1 MKKPTT
7 LKSVLVVLFFIQT
20 FIVFAQKNFT
30 PRYDTSLKGDMLLIG
45 NNILNRDRNRNNERP
60 NNAYNDGSDNNSFQM
75 GYINVDPGGGRFSSS
90 SATLAI
96 PTASKECYKIAYAG
110 LYWTGI
116 YSIADVTNKV
126 VDRTKLGSVE
136 FKLANTNTYQK
147 IEGEKIYD
155 YYENTPNTANG
166 SQVIYAYYS
175 NVTKLI
181 QGLTNPEGTYTLA
194 NVIATA
200 GQIDG
205 GFAAGWSLFVVYEDP
220 KLSAKYIT
228 SFDGFRF
235 IKANSPDV
243 NYEISGFKTIP
254 NGEVKVK
261 LAFAAIEGDNNTTGD
276 RYSLN
281 GTDLFTDQRPVNNF
295 FNSTINNVDGAFNN
309 VADRTPNSANT
320 LGYDSG
326 IIKLGNT
333 VNNVIIKNNDTK
345 ATLKLKTNGDG
356 YGLFFNAFNVE
367 IIEPKIVLT
376 KIVKNDQGA
385 NIGGQNV
392 TLGQHLNY
400 IIGFR
405 NTGNDDATEFTIRDQ
420 LPINVIFNY
429 PGDLVLP
436 PGVRVK
442 SWTPATRNIVFEVT
456 NPALLKAGRLTET
469 EIELKVQV
477 IPDCTMLDEA
487 CSDSIDN
494 SAYATY
500 KGTQNTSFTI
510 SDDPSVN
517 TNTGCILVPKA
528 TNFLVGVAGCRYNR
542 TATLCTES
550 VNLVA
555 ADGYST
561 YTWYS
566 DEARTK
572 EIGKGQTFAAK
583 EPGTYYVYNL
593 APAPCRSIYE
603 AFTVTRFGTT
613 VVNPVNDYASEI
625 VTCPNDGKQLP
636 KIFLCGANAS
646 KLIKTGITDSS
657 NIVWE
662 RLDTASCPAV
672 SNDRCANE
680 NASCAWQPV
689 ASGPDY
695 NVKDAGQ
702 YRLTINYAGGCFSR
716 FYFNVF
722 TNPLN
727 PREEHVDRLC
737 GQSGSIKILDVPSGY
752 QYAIKTDPNATIQDW
767 EWQTSNTFPIHSANS
782 YTVFIRQQGVTSI
795 PCVFKIENIQ
805 VRDRSMNLR
814 DEQTQPV
821 CVGDT
826 GSIKIGVRDYNAEYY
841 IYLYNQNTG
850 QIERS
855 AGPVSDLEYT
865 FASLSYGTNGINYRV
880 RVTSSAIGNGN
891 PQPSCDQSVYFRIA
905 PPTSQLRVTA
915 TLREP
920 LTACSPGQLFLSAS
934 NGKAP
939 YHYFVNGAT
948 SYINENP
955 LTITEGRLYEI
966 VVIDDAGCKAETS
979 INIPIVSKPT
989 YTVNATSSL
998 CYDGTSSIKIENIV
1012 PNGNTMAY
1020 SINDGV
1026 SYQTNPVFSNLEPGT
1041 YKVKVRYSITYTTS
1055 NGSRDT
1061 KHCYSDTENVEITG
1075 PTSALTASAG
1085 VAALAGCTDPDG
1097 DGIKDGGKIRFNNV
1111 EGGKQPYQFS
1121 FDNGDHFGTVREI
1134 AASPGEYQ
1142 LIVKDD
1148 NGCTFRIP
1156 YVVKLDPIP
1165 ANPIINTVDTVYG
1178 CDGLATST
1186 VKVTTPAESGETTYT
1201 YEYYLNGVPNVP
1213 ITNNVFT
1220 GVKSGEHEII
1230 VKYKATQVPTYS
1242 NLLIEDFGKGSYTT
1256 TPGINPGYCFEDETS
1271 THLAPDYKCNR
1282 DEWINDG
1289 EYAVASSIRTR
1300 FDNSWIIAKDH
1311 TVPQDPLGRF
1321 LCVNVGGTAGIG
1333 GILYSKPITDVIP
1346 DQPVIISLWAENLIV
1361 KTSTSHDD
1369 PKLTIQLVN
1378 NLNGVG
1384 GTETIVATTDTNNPW
1399 VVPKTEKWEYKELS
1413 LDPKAYNNL
1422 SFVIRSYSN
1431 EFNGNDVLIDDIWV
1445 RQIPESCGG
1454 ETKIKVIVESG
1465 KGFDV
1470 SDPEINNV
1478 SCNGGGTGSIIYQV
1492 KNFASGYQYKVN
1504 NGNWTPSTAATLTF
1518 DNLAVGNYKIIIRSD
1533 ATGACS
1539 ESFDIDITA
1548 PVAVTAI
1555 AAVTLQPTC
1564 LAGAIIRAT
1573 GGGGNPGYTYEL
1585 RQGTTVII
1593 PYQSNREFTK
1603 LPNGDNIPVGTY
1615 RVYVKDSGNC
1625 ESAASDPVEIIAPVP
1640 PKAEL
1645 ASTSDLCYDTT
1656 DRATLVVTATDGV
1669 SPYSYTLDNG
1679 NAQDSNRFTNVG
1691 YGTHTILVTDSNGCT
1706 VEIKDIIIAEQLT
1719 AIAEVT
1725 KPLDCTNSPNAQI
1738 TIRASKGTP
1747 SYTYEVSTNGG
1758 TSFASIGSNIYPADK
1773 AGSYIF
1779 RVTDSK
1785 GCSVVTSAVTVS
1797 AKLEPTATAK
1807 GTDPKCHDGTNGSFT
1822 VTAEGGNGAQYTY
1835 SFNGSTTF
1843 VTSATLSN
1851 LGGGNYTYQVKDGK
1865 GCLSPVY
1872 NISLANPTEV
1882 VASAKVTPN
1891 TTCSTTTVITVSA
1904 VGGTGTYT
1912 YSFGAG
1918 NTSYNG
1924 TRTLTVTNTS
1934 SAQTITFNVRDSN
1947 GCIDTDTIVVP
1958 AYNPPTGL
1966 NFTTPAGITCN
1977 NTTTSLTVTAVGGVA
1992 PFTYAV
1998 TSGPNSPTQ
2007 AASGVFTGL
2016 VPGTYTF
2023 RVTDAN
2029 GCTTS
2034 DSKTIDAAPSIT
2046 VSGDF
2051 TNELCYN
2058 AKNGTATFNITGA
2071 STPGAYTHTF
2081 SSTSGTLTKNNN
2093 TITVTGLGAG
2103 TYTLVVKDN
2112 ATGCTSNTASVT
2124 INAATEIN
2132 YTVNASKISCNN
2144 AISTLAITGI
2154 IGGAPGYTYAYGI
2167 GGSTAPSTAYGTVLT
2182 VDTAVL
2188 STTVDVYVKD
2198 INGCVVKK
2206 TVSVLTEDAPE
2217 MNPIAAQCYTGTPI
2231 SVTIT
2236 GTFATPATFSK
2247 DGTNFVSGATFSLT
2261 PGTYKLTVKDKFG
2274 CTDFID
2280 YIVPEQLRITPK
2292 IEENTTCVT
2301 STTISLTSSG
2311 GTGTHT
2317 YAVAFNNGPY
2327 NTVTSPYTATDAG
2340 TYKFRVRD
2348 TANPICYAYTA
2359 DIPVTL
2365 KATTLTFNTSK
2376 TDVKCNGASTGT
2388 LSITPTSGKAP
2399 YTYSVTKA
2407 GVAVTTTVSATTTTA
2422 SAAALAAG
2430 VYDIVVTDGIGCQ
2443 GNVQVTINENP
2454 VVTANVTAGKL
2465 TCNPTN
2471 NNPTATSISVAPG
2484 GGSGTGYT
2492 YSFNNGSTY
2501 VLGNSIPVSNTGAS
2515 QSFTIIVKD
2524 SNGCLS
2530 VPQTVVIDPL
2540 NSPTALNFGTPSTVT
2555 CTAVNSSVQ
2564 LSADNGVLPLTYSIV
2579 SGPTVNSTG
2588 ASSGL
2593 FTGLLPGDYRFKV
2606 TDANGCYFVNDLK
2619 IEKAIQIAIDGQ
2631 TFSNVLCNGGNT
2643 GIAKY
2648 NVTKFSATQ
2657 NYTINV
2663 TSTPASLPFTQTI
2676 SGDVITLSDL
2686 EKGTYIVTIRDLTT
2700 GCTASDDVIIG
2711 EPTAPL
2717 SAVEK
2722 IVNATCKVATAE
2734 VTITASNGTPS
2745 YKYSFVQRGQQIGT
2759 LSPSPVANL
2768 NPLTNTDWDVY
2779 VVDANKC
2786 QVKLE
2791 ITIGTAPAPTVTAA
2805 TAGCLGVGTYVI
2817 TATPGTGLVAP
2828 LSYSLNGGSFQT
2840 DPTFEVTTAGKYI
2853 ITIKDGNQ
2861 CTADSNEVTVYDVLT
2876 LSAKLDKNITCHTGN
2891 EAAVITLTAGGGR
2904 TAYNYTSNPTT
2915 GTFTNNVFTT
2925 NTPGSYTFTVTDAN
2939 NCTVSTTQA
2948 INIVQK
2954 VDPEITSVTQTQSIG
2969 CNGESTGAI
2978 SVVYDASKGV
2988 GPFEINVKQYSDA
3001 AHTMLVRD
3009 FLTQTSGLPAGYY
3022 VVTVK
3027 DSKECFDTE
3036 NIRITEPDPIT
3047 ISFTP
3052 ESLKCVGG
3060 GITQGRIIINGVTGG
3075 TPNYTYYVTG
3085 INNYSRSLPGEDG
3098 ISAVFNVVDFGLY
3111 QIRVEDQNGCFA
3123 TINDILIAAPV
3134 DELDI
3139 EVSTSATCSG
3149 GGSATVKILSAFA
3162 GTGPFHFNIYNGSS
3176 QTWNPADPAGNIAN
3190 GWIDEIPADSKS
3202 TEFTGLVPGKT
3213 YTFII
3218 YDEDTECYY
3227 FQTSDGPIPSSS
3239 TLEIDNFIPQ
3249 NISCFGANDGN
3260 VSFDVRNLY
3269 AYPVDITYTIV
3280 NAYTNINTT
3289 NTGSRTIPVGGT
3301 VTIDPAAITP
3311 LPVGT
3316 YYVLIT
3322 ETSGANAGCGKSS
3335 YNFNIK
3341 ESPKVLLID
3350 ASVSNNA
3357 NCAVNSGVI
3366 TVTGKDGTAFVPAT
3380 GPAYYKY
3387 MLLPDTDAAPNKTD
3401 LRWDTPNTFFRNAG
3415 NYKAYVLDAYGCIK
3429 DFPITL
3435 DKDADPLIDHPAP
3448 ICFDGKPFTITI
3460 TGTVDPAIIGGPTY
3474 SLGGSSFGPDASFE
3488 ISTAG
3493 TYKLIIKDGN
3503 NCTDEFDFIVYPQLK
3518 LDAKVT
3524 KPLDCSPSPNAVIT
3538 LTAEGGN
3545 ILPTPNYIYEYSTSG
3560 VTGPWTTMTTNEL
3573 ETGATNVT
3581 YTFRVTDSNNTTTC
3595 QVTKDVKLDPIP
3607 LPTITPAS
3615 TDVSCYNGSDGT
3627 ISISVTGGIGAF
3639 EYQLLKGATVI
3650 VPFSGSSQFTGL
3662 PEGNDYQVIVRDSKL
3677 CEYNSAAITIGQPD
3691 ELAATSSVI
3700 DFACDPITNEKDM
3713 AVVVVDVDVT
3723 TGTGPYKYM
3732 FPGDTDY
3739 VDDNKYVVDNLLAQ
3753 TINYS
3758 VKDAND
3764 CIFNGSQAV
3773 NAYQPLSASVNVT
3786 AYPVC
3791 PTNVENVE
3799 IIVSGGYGPM
3809 KKYEIVE
3816 PAALAH
3822 DNGTVNTFTGLVPN
3836 TYLFRVTD
3844 DHNCSVQVYHTVED
3858 VVPIDVAAEKLTEIS
3873 CNSLNGTSNNA
3884 SAKFTVTGF
3893 STTQNY
3899 DVTITTTPGAL
3910 PYTRTDVGDVITLT
3924 GLVAGSYTVS
3934 VEDRTTHCTDDA
3946 TLTFVE
3952 PTAITFAATS
3962 TKVFCSKDLS
3972 EITVSS
3978 EAGGAGGYKYAVV
3991 LAGATRPTTFGDD
4004 PVLTVDTDLDIT
4016 KLSWDVYVQDQNGCI
4031 SEPVRVDITRDVE
4044 PVLNTPA
4051 QLCFVG
4057 ADLTVNL
4064 DALSTVYTGSS
4075 KSFTIDGLPTTAN
4088 ATFTSPGTYKIILT
4102 DENGCTDEVDYIIQ
4116 EQLIAGATVRQD
4128 LYCSPANALIDVTI
4142 AGGVGSYT
4150 YQMYHDG
4157 VPEGSVRPATG
4168 DFTETVTA
4176 TGDYYFVITDSN
4188 VPTCSVTTDPVTIIA
4203 PTPPTGTEAH
4213 IDVTCE
4219 TLSDGS
4225 LTITPAGGVGPYTFV
4240 LSGASN
4246 TTGDT
4251 TGIYTGLAAGSYFV
4265 VITDSK
4271 GCTSAQVDVTIVE
4284 PAELTA
4290 SHNITPNAGC
4300 YTTTEIV
4307 VTPQGGTS
4315 PYYYNYNN
4323 RGYVQGLDRISVAN
4337 DGSIANV
4344 TYTVKDANGCETP
4357 VVTVPI
4363 VPLNKPTDLT
4373 FTPTAITCFTGNNS
4387 DVTVTAANGVGQLT
4401 FEIIEF
4407 NGAAP
4412 AVAYTPQVVADNTIA
4427 AVFNDLPF
4435 GDYLFRVTDSNKCS
4449 YNELLTIKDVIR
4461 INADGQP
4468 VADMSCNNT
4477 NDGKVTFT
4485 VSGFAGAYTY
4495 TITKDGAPFRGS
4507 TVTSDVSIE
4516 LTNLAFGIYEITV
4529 VDNIT
4534 DCDFK
4539 ASAEVKQPTIVE
4551 VDLVENLD
4559 ANCNRGAIVEVL
4571 GKGGNPGYTYS
4582 FVDASLAGSGAF
4594 DPETRREL
4602 DPAIAAWHIYA
4613 RDINGCISDP
4623 LLVNI
4628 TTSPLPAG
4636 FTAAVTSNCADING
4650 NYEIVV
4656 TPGTGMAP
4664 FEYSIGGGFQSSP
4677 SFTVNVAKAYDI
4689 VVKDRFGCTTTFPAL
4704 ITILQPVVLEVVK
4717 NTPPTCADGDGQ
4729 VTASATGGTGN
4740 FSYTLDGVTTLTA
4753 TPAVFNNVAS
4763 GPHTIVVTDLGTANN
4778 CTDDFAF
4785 ELEKATEVTGFKA
4798 IATPVTCNGGSD
4810 GTIIASMDP
4819 ASPGVNDNPKY
4830 RYSINGGPLQD
4841 SPVFTGLAQGTYTV
4855 AVVSGRNCPAS
4866 ATVVV
4871 TEPALIIVPDPVVA
4885 QYGCAAG
4892 NNSNSATITVT
4903 GVKGGTENSYPN
4915 YEFVRDGVVVY
4926 KGPRN
4931 VYTERDLL
4939 GGNYVVNVYDE
4950 NNCVGSAVVSVPVNA
4965 YTNLDNVTIRVTDE
4979 ITCNNP
4985 EDILVEVATTP
4996 AVNPVLDFVITD
5008 AAGNAVAGNPANQ
5021 TGIFTDLPIGN
5032 YIVTVTNPATGCS
5045 IRTPHYVN
5053 NPNSFQIKAVTINR
5067 EICYGTANGSVELTF
5082 IDNQP
5087 TPSNEAGI
5095 FDYTITSPNGFSLAT
5110 TRSADAGPVLISNL
5124 AAGVYNVTAT
5134 LVGKPYCT
5142 VTTMFTISQP
5152 VNELVVTTTKEDIT
5166 CVTDN
5171 NDGVIYAT
5179 ATGGWN
5185 TYEYQLMKG
5194 SAIVVDYSQQFTFT
5208 GLTEGVYTVNVRDS
5222 KGCIASSTQTLV
5234 IPDPITAT
5242 ATVNLTM
5249 LACYGDKSGIITVNP
5264 PTGGQG
5270 SNYLYTLNYLSENPV
5285 VSSGPVV
5292 SPVFSGLAAG
5302 RYSVTVTDGFSCQGI
5317 TNEIE
5322 IEEPTLV
5329 TGILVQSRAQTCQ
5342 TLTELTLTAEGGTGP
5357 YTYSADGINYSV
5369 PFASSVSFEVPV
5381 GSYKYFVRDANGCNS
5396 FVSNSVEIDALE
5408 PLRLEVDK
5416 ESAVVKCTGEATG
5429 AIIVQAYG
5437 GLGNYTYTLTGT
5449 EVRPAQDNGIFE
5461 NLAIGTY
5468 RVVVESVDCSIT
5480 SEEVIINEPSTA
5492 LQAEFLPTN
5501 VSCFGENNGRLEIV
5515 ASGGTGIIKYAI
5527 SPNMSQFDTKTIFE
5541 RLAPGDY
5548 QAIAQDENGCFVLY
5562 DFTISEPNPV
5572 IVTEVPNSMIPEVC
5586 DGDKDGAFS
5595 IEVKGG
5601 TAPYSV
5607 SLDNEKGP
5615 FTAGDATQTI
5625 FDFTN
5630 LTGGAHTV
5638 YVKDDKGCVAEFV
5651 QTLPNAVLL
5660 NPKAEVTYDCVNNSQ
5675 ANMVIVTVDAS
5686 NNPTDVDYS
5695 LDNNGNYQ
5703 TSNIFTDVPA
5713 GDHFIVARHTNG
5725 CEVPTA
5731 IFTVDAVAPLT
5742 LIDVT
5747 KQTTEINTITVKASG
5762 GFAPY
5767 EYSFNGEPFTSSNT
5781 YRIYKT
5787 GIYKVIVRDKNGCE
5801 ATIDVEGTFYD
5812 FCMPNYFTPDGIGS
5826 NNTIGPDCGALAYK
5840 DLTFDVYDRYGRVV
5854 GKYRVGGKWDGRYH
5868 GNELPTGDYWYV
5880 LKLNDPKDP
5889 REFVGHFTLYR

>member
-939 YHYFVNGAT
+939 YHYFINGAT

-1142 LIVKDD
+1142 LIVMDD

-1333 GILYSKPITDVIP
+1333 GILYSKPISDVIP

-1533 ATGACS
+1533 ATGVCS

-1656 DRATLVVTATDGV
+1656 DRATLVVTATEGV

-1679 NAQDSNRFTNVG
+1679 NAQDSNTFTNVG

-1822 VTAEGGNGAQYTY
+1822 VTAEGGNGAPYTY

-1882 VASAKVTPN
+1882 VASANVTPN

-1924 TRTLTVTNTS
+1924 TRILTVTNTS

-1947 GCIDTDTIVVP
+1947 GCIDTDNIVVP

-1977 NTTTSLTVTAVGGVA
+1977 NTTTSLTVTAVGGIA
-1992 PFTYAV
+1992 PFTYTV

-2007 AASGVFTGL
+2007 ATSGVFTGL

-2071 STPGAYTHTF
+2071 SSVGAYSYTF
-2081 SSTSGTLTKNNN
+2081 SPNSGTVTKNDN
-2093 TITVTGLGAG
+2093 TVSVTGLAPG
-2103 TYTLVVKDN
+2103 TYTLIVRDN
-2112 ATGCTSNTASVT
+2112 VTGCTSNTASVT

-2144 AISTLAITGI
+2144 TISTLAITGI
-2154 IGGAPGYTYAYGI
+2154 SGGAPGYTYAYGI

-2182 VDTAVL
+2182 VDTTVL

-2206 TVSVLTEDAPE
+2206 TVSILTEDAPE

-2348 TANPICYAYTA
+2348 TANPMCYAYTA

-2365 KATTLTFNTSK
+2365 KATTLTLNTSK

-2422 SAAALAAG
+2422 SAAALVAG

-2443 GNVQVTINENP
+2443 GNAQVTIIEPALLEADATVAPFTCSTTNAKESKDITVTATGGVLPYSYSFNGGSYELGNNKFEVSDNGSPQSVSYSVKDGNGCITTIKTIDILPLNPPKISSVSATVIYCDPIGSRTSTAKVNLTANTGNGTLVYTITGPTVNTTGAANGEFTGLTSGSYVFRVTDESGCYAEFTKNIPAVVAITATPTKLNDVYCKGDSTGNIRFNVSNFASTYSYKVNSEPTVSGRNQTVFTLANRPVGIYNVVFVDETTNCTVTEQVEILEPANPLDLVIDSNVNANCGVITSKVTVHATGGTGTYEYAILDADNTSATPIYGSNP
-2454 VVTANVTAGKL
+2454 VFNINSNSGADLNWVIYAKDANGCIVSRNVTIARDTQPTVTLDVTNQCTASGNSFTIVATGANGVSPYTYTINTGVTPSPANTFTVGAGTYVVTITDANGCTNTETVTVNDVMIATAVRVKDL
-2465 TCNPTN
+2465 TCAAVSPTDASIEIKVTGGNPSFGYRVRALPAAYPTTAPIPFTSTRSFVYTTATSGTYEFEITDANGCTKITN
-2471 NNPTATSISVAPG
+2471 TVVINPTATVTADYTPTNPTCNAGTDGVVQLNALTGEAPF
-2484 GGSGTGYT
+2484 T
-2492 YSFNNGSTY
+2492 YSFDGLPFGDKYIFGGLTAGTY
-2501 VLGNSIPVSNTGAS
+2501 NYIVRDAKGCEYTNTAVLTNPAPIDGHVDQTPIICNLNTLGTFSVNVNSGGTAPYTYTLYDTNRNILATYIENSAT
-2515 QSFTIIVKD
+2515 
-2524 SNGCLS
+2524 
-2530 VPQTVVIDPL
+2530 VPTTPH
-2540 NSPTALNFGTPSTVT
+2540 TFAGLNFGYYYITIVDANGCKFETTRLRIETPPDLKLTDTVDS
-2555 CTAVNSSVQ
+2555 NSC
-2564 LSADNGVLPLTYSIV
+2564 ATGVDIEVTTSGGTGPYRYSIF
-2579 SGPTVNSTG
+2579 GQAETAAL
-2588 ASSGL
+2588 ASNVYL
-2593 FTGLLPGDYRFKV
+2593 FTGLLHNTTYFLQVKDVNNCISIVEVQTPPAPSTIKITGTSSTDATCAGNVNGRLTFTVQDYNPLVTRINYRILDALTLLPLTTPIGGSLDGPAGGPVTETITNLPAGNFVLEVREDSETQCSTAYTFQINQPAQPLNSNIIGVVAANCRSGAIVTMRTTGGTAPYYYAAAVSPAMPTVFTSTNNVIELDPSLGTDWNIVVRDSRGCEVVRSQIIPVDSTPEINLQLVDPCVAEGTFSVNVIEANPGKGAYSISIDSDNSYATITGGLPHVVTNLTSGSHRIYIKDENGCVDFEDININAPLDLKPAVVTTDPTCTSLNAGSITLTTTGGTGTYTYTINAAGAVVTNNVISNLPFGNYTVTVTDGFCNTTVQVELKAPIPVTFDADVVDATCYNSATGSITVNLLPGNTETPYTYAIASATSTPLPLGIVLVGNKFTNVPQGSYEITVTSGKGCPTTHIYNVYQPTAAVGANVAVDPYGCNASNNLKQAVVRVTGTGGSGSYKYNFDGGTTYTDDNEIFVTDDTTVQRINYYVIDSKGCTYTDYVDVNPYQELTGIDFTILTAPICPTNVADIRVDVTGGYTPYARYEIIAPTYRDNLNSDTFTGLTPNVNYLFRV
-2606 TDANGCYFVNDLK
+2606 TDANGCYIEGNYTVDPVVPINIVRTLSTNVSCNTVNG
-2619 IEKAIQIAIDGQ
+2619 ISNNGSA
-2631 TFSNVLCNGGNT
+2631 TFTVSD
-2643 GIAKY
+2643 
-2648 NVTKFSATQ
+2648 FSATG
-2657 NYTINV
+2657 NYSV
-2663 TSTPASLPFTQTI
+2663 S
-2676 SGDVITLSDL
+2676 V
-2686 EKGTYIVTIRDLTT
+2686 
-2700 GCTASDDVIIG
+2700 
-2711 EPTAPL
+2711 
-2717 SAVEK
+2717 
-2722 IVNATCKVATAE
+2722 
-2734 VTITASNGTPS
+2734 
-2745 YKYSFVQRGQQIGT
+2745 
-2759 LSPSPVANL
+2759 
-2768 NPLTNTDWDVY
+2768 
-2779 VVDANKC
+2779 
-2786 QVKLE
+2786 
-2791 ITIGTAPAPTVTAA
+2791 
-2805 TAGCLGVGTYVI
+2805 
-2817 TATPGTGLVAP
+2817 
-2828 LSYSLNGGSFQT
+2828 
-2840 DPTFEVTTAGKYI
+2840 
-2853 ITIKDGNQ
+2853 
-2861 CTADSNEVTVYDVLT
+2861 
-2876 LSAKLDKNITCHTGN
+2876 
-2891 EAAVITLTAGGGR
+2891 
-2904 TAYNYTSNPTT
+2904 TSNPTT
-2915 GTFTNNVFTT
+2915 LPVVI
-2925 NTPGSYTFTVTDAN
+2925 P
-2939 NCTVSTTQA
+2939 
-2948 INIVQK
+2948 
-2954 VDPEITSVTQTQSIG
+2954 
-2969 CNGESTGAI
+2969 
-2978 SVVYDASKGV
+2978 SVV
-2988 GPFEINVKQYSDA
+2988 N
-3001 AHTMLVRD
+3001 
-3009 FLTQTSGLPAGYY
+3009 
-3022 VVTVK
+3022 
-3027 DSKECFDTE
+3027 
-3036 NIRITEPDPIT
+3036 
-3047 ISFTP
+3047 
-3052 ESLKCVGG
+3052 
-3060 GITQGRIIINGVTGG
+3060 
-3075 TPNYTYYVTG
+3075 
-3085 INNYSRSLPGEDG
+3085 
-3098 ISAVFNVVDFGLY
+3098 
-3111 QIRVEDQNGCFA
+3111 
-3123 TINDILIAAPV
+3123 
-3134 DELDI
+3134 
-3139 EVSTSATCSG
+3139 
-3149 GGSATVKILSAFA
+3149 
-3162 GTGPFHFNIYNGSS
+3162 
-3176 QTWNPADPAGNIAN
+3176 
-3190 GWIDEIPADSKS
+3190 
-3202 TEFTGLVPGKT
+3202 
-3213 YTFII
+3213 
-3218 YDEDTECYY
+3218 
-3227 FQTSDGPIPSSS
+3227 
-3239 TLEIDNFIPQ
+3239 
-3249 NISCFGANDGN
+3249 
-3260 VSFDVRNLY
+3260 
-3269 AYPVDITYTIV
+3269 
-3280 NAYTNINTT
+3280 
-3289 NTGSRTIPVGGT
+3289 
-3301 VTIDPAAITP
+3301 
-3311 LPVGT
+3311 
-3316 YYVLIT
+3316 
-3322 ETSGANAGCGKSS
+3322 
-3335 YNFNIK
+3335 
-3341 ESPKVLLID
+3341 
-3350 ASVSNNA
+3350 
-3357 NCAVNSGVI
+3357 
-3366 TVTGKDGTAFVPAT
+3366 
-3380 GPAYYKY
+3380 
-3387 MLLPDTDAAPNKTD
+3387 
-3401 LRWDTPNTFFRNAG
+3401 
-3415 NYKAYVLDAYGCIK
+3415 
-3429 DFPITL
+3429 
-3435 DKDADPLIDHPAP
+3435 
-3448 ICFDGKPFTITI
+3448 
-3460 TGTVDPAIIGGPTY
+3460 
-3474 SLGGSSFGPDASFE
+3474 
-3488 ISTAG
+3488 
-3493 TYKLIIKDGN
+3493 
-3503 NCTDEFDFIVYPQLK
+3503 
-3518 LDAKVT
+3518 
-3524 KPLDCSPSPNAVIT
+3524 
-3538 LTAEGGN
+3538 
-3545 ILPTPNYIYEYSTSG
+3545 
-3560 VTGPWTTMTTNEL
+3560 
-3573 ETGATNVT
+3573 
-3581 YTFRVTDSNNTTTC
+3581 
-3595 QVTKDVKLDPIP
+3595 
-3607 LPTITPAS
+3607 
-3615 TDVSCYNGSDGT
+3615 
-3627 ISISVTGGIGAF
+3627 
-3639 EYQLLKGATVI
+3639 
-3650 VPFSGSSQFTGL
+3650 
-3662 PEGNDYQVIVRDSKL
+3662 
-3677 CEYNSAAITIGQPD
+3677 
-3691 ELAATSSVI
+3691 
-3700 DFACDPITNEKDM
+3700 
-3713 AVVVVDVDVT
+3713 
-3723 TGTGPYKYM
+3723 
-3732 FPGDTDY
+3732 
-3739 VDDNKYVVDNLLAQ
+3739 
-3753 TINYS
+3753 
-3758 VKDAND
+3758 
-3764 CIFNGSQAV
+3764 
-3773 NAYQPLSASVNVT
+3773 
-3786 AYPVC
+3786 
-3791 PTNVENVE
+3791 
-3799 IIVSGGYGPM
+3799 
-3809 KKYEIVE
+3809 
-3816 PAALAH
+3816 
-3822 DNGTVNTFTGLVPN
+3822 
-3836 TYLFRVTD
+3836 
-3844 DHNCSVQVYHTVED
+3844 
-3858 VVPIDVAAEKLTEIS
+3858 
-3873 CNSLNGTSNNA
+3873 
-3884 SAKFTVTGF
+3884 
-3893 STTQNY
+3893 
-3899 DVTITTTPGAL
+3899 
-3910 PYTRTDVGDVITLT
+3910 DVITLN
-3924 GLVAGSYTVS
+3924 GLLEGTYTVT
-3934 VEDRTTHCTDDA
+3934 VEDNTTHCSKSADVIITMPAPIVFTA
-3946 TLTFVE
+3946 TGSNVYCTEDNSTITISNITGGTSAYSYAAVIAGQPA
-3952 PTAITFAATS
+3952 PTAFAPATNLL
-3962 TKVFCSKDLS
+3962 V
-3972 EITVSS
+3972 
-3978 EAGGAGGYKYAVV
+3978 
-3991 LAGATRPTTFGDD
+3991 
-4004 PVLTVDTDLDIT
+4004 VDTDLT
-4016 KLSWDVYVQDQNGCI
+4016 NLAWDVYLQDSNLCV
-4031 SEPVRVDITRDVE
+4031 SAPVRVDITHDAAPNLNM
-4044 PVLNTPA
+4044 PV

-4057 ADLTVNL
+4057 SNLTVDL

-4088 ATFTSPGTYKIILT
+4088 ATFTAPGTYKIILT
-4102 DENGCTDEVDYIIQ
+4102 DDNGCTDEVDYVIQ

-4157 VPEGSVRPATG
+4157 APEGPVKSAMG

-4176 TGDYYFVITDSN
+4176 TGVYYFVITDSN
-4188 VPTCSVTTDPVTIIA
+4188 VPTCAAQTDPVTITA
-4203 PTPPTGTEAH
+4203 PTAPTGTEAH

-4246 TTGDT
+4246 TTGDA
-4251 TGIYTGLAAGSYFV
+4251 TGIYTGLAAGSYSV

-4271 GCTSAQVDVTIVE
+4271 GCTSAQVDVTIAE

-4307 VTPQGGTS
+4307 VTAQGGTS
-4315 PYYYNYNN
+4315 PYYYNFNN

-4373 FTPTAITCFTGNNS
+4373 FTPTAITCITGNSS

-4461 INADGQP
+4461 ISADGQP
-4468 VADMSCNNT
+4468 VADMSCNTT

-4495 TITKDGAPFRGS
+4495 TITKDGAAFDPGAS
-4507 TVTSDVSIE
+4507 TSNTSIE
-4516 LTNLAFGIYEITV
+4516 LTNLAFGVYEITV

-4534 DCDFK
+4534 GCDFK

-4582 FVDASLAGSGAF
+4582 FVDASLAGPGAF

-4636 FTAAVTSNCADING
+4636 FTAAVTSNCADTNG

-4677 SFTVNVAKAYDI
+4677 SFTVNVAKAYDV
-4689 VVKDRFGCTTTFPAL
+4689 VVKDRFGCPTTFPAL

-4903 GVKGGTENSYPN
+4903 GVTGGTENSYPN

-5067 EICYGTANGSVELTF
+5067 EICYGTANGSVELNF

-5317 TNEIE
+5317 TNEIL

-5329 TGILVQSRAQTCQ
+5329 TGMLVQSRAQTCQ

-5357 YTYSADGINYSV
+5357 YTYSADGINYST

-5408 PLRLEVDK
+5408 TLRLEVDK

-5492 LQAEFLPTN
+5492 LQAEFIPTN

-5630 LTGGAHTV
+5630 LAGGAHTV

-5731 IFTVDAVAPLT
+5731 IFTVDAVDPLS
-5742 LIDVT
+5742 LMDVT

-5762 GFAPY
+5762 GVAPY
-5767 EYSFNGEPFTSSNT
+5767 EYSFNGEPFTSANT